1 MDDLFIT
8 GKKILERLKQAGF
21 EAYFVGGCVRDYKM
35 GREINDVDITTD
47 ALPEEVESLFEN
59 TVDVGIE
66 HGTVIVV
73 LSGRP
78 FEVTTFRVESEY
90 TDHRRPDSV
99 VFTKEL
105 AGDLERRDFTMNAM
119 AMDSEF
125 KLIDPYAGLEAI
137 KNRLITTVGLP
148 DERFDEDALR
158 ILRAVRFKAQLGFT
172 IDHETVRAMERH
184 AGHLR
189 HVAVER
195 SLVELK
201 KTFSAGHM
209 NGVKS
214 LMVQT
219 GIKKNLPFIK
229 EVDDNTIMSTNTF
242 SFITG
247 MGLQIYLNESLMD
260 YAPDLKLSNAEK
272 NEVKEIVCV
281 FRDLECDRQV
291 KTISYNYNYD
301 TLENVRKLVDTN
313 RFSKKLEWDSVLR
326 QALDMKPFL
335 PIQHI
340 SDIDIDGRELMHH
353 FGASGGRWIR
363 EVLTIL
369 EHEILFNLLPNEKT
383 KILEWMDMHVE
394 FKEGNIKLT

>member
-8 GKKILERLKQAGF
+8 GKKILERLQEAGF
-21 EAYFVGGCVRDYKM
+21 DAYFVGGCVRDYKM

-73 LSGRP
+73 LSGIP

-99 VFTKEL
+99 AFTKEL

-137 KNRLITTVGLP
+137 KNRSITTVGLP

-172 IDHETVRAMERH
+172 IDQETVRAMERH

-209 NGVKS
+209 DGVKS
-214 LMVQT
+214 LMVRT

-229 EVDDNTIMSTNTF
+229 EVDDNAFMSTNTF

-247 MGLQIYLNESLMD
+247 MGLQIYLNESLME

-272 NEVKEIVCV
+272 KEVKEIVCV
-281 FRDLECDRQV
+281 FRDLEYDRQV

-301 TLENVRKLVDTN
+301 TLENVRKLVNTN
-313 RFSKKLEWDSVLR
+313 RFSRKLEWNSILGE
-326 QALDMKPFL
+326 ALEMKPSL

-340 SDIDIDGRELMHH
+340 SDIDIDGRELMRH
-353 FGASGGRWIR
+353 FEARGGRWIR
-363 EVLTIL
+363 EVFAVL

-394 FKEGNIKLT
+394 FEEGNIKLT

>member
-229 EVDDNTIMSTNTF
+229 EVDDNTFMSTNTF

-340 SDIDIDGRELMHH
+340 SDIDIDGRELMRH